1 MNMKKAYKLQDL
13 DCANCAAK
21 IEEAVGKI
29 SGVEKA
35 NVSFLS
41 QKMTIEAPEEEQ
53 ERILEEAKKI
63 IKKLEPDVV
72 VLSK

>member
-1 MNMKKAYKLQDL
+1 MKKAYKLQDL